1 MPGCLIKVCFQI
13 LTQDRNLFEER
24 KVKENLTNSFTS
36 IWDKEMAMEFLSEIK
51 QKKKKKQKTK
61 QENKRQWKQN
71 AKEKEI
77 TQKPDLGK
85 YPGVIR

>member
-51 QKKKKKQKTK
+51 QKKKKNRKQNKK
-61 QENKRQWKQN
+61 IKDNENKM
-71 AKEKEI
+71 
-77 TQKPDLGK
+77 QKRKKSHKSQILENIP
-85 YPGVIR
+85 V